1 MGWHDMKTN
10 IKEVAIYLRKSRDE
24 SDGKEDV
31 LAKHESLLLEYAQK
45 CNFNYKIYKEIGS
58 SEYIDSRP
66 EMVRLL
72 TDIEQN
78 LYDAV
83 LVVDL
88 DRLSRGGL
96 EEMGRI
102 SRVFHDSETLILTPS
117 KTYDFNN
124 EDQALLNNFEMVFA
138 NHEFRMIKKRMIRG
152 KQQGTK
158 AGKWTNG
165 TPPFPYVYNRLTREL
180 DVDPDKVKVYNLI
193 KKMFLEDMKAT
204 YEIAWELNEL
214 GFKTNRNGYWY
225 ENTVRRI
232 LINEVH
238 LGKVI
243 YGKTSG
249 SGSKKKLNA
258 KGVQIKDRSEWIIA
272 EGSHH
277 PLKTEEEHQRIL
289 AILESRRFTPK
300 GTRTNV
306 QVLSKLIYCG
316 KCNRVMSFTGK
327 ESGKRYVKTCLTT
340 DRFGNRCRN
349 RSLNVE
355 VIYAQLFLDL
365 EQYEQ
370 QLLNHEPKEKQ
381 GDSSTLQLALQYKH
395 EEFERLEKGIE
406 RIKDL
411 FIDEMIDKSEMK
423 KRIEKQQ
430 QLMQTKKEEIRSI
443 EQSLAVIENVR
454 TDDDRLYAIKEFK
467 KAWNTEGISK
477 REMNIFAKQ
486 LIDRIKYIR
495 EGNNVQI
502 NIKFL

>member
-1 MGWHDMKTN
+1 MKPN

-31 LAKHESLLLEYAQK
+31 LAKHESLLLEYAK
-45 CNFNYKIYKEIGS
+45 NHNLKYRIYKEIGS

-66 EMVRLL
+66 KMVRLL
-72 TDIEQN
+72 SDVSQK

-88 DRLSRGGL
+88 DRLSRGDL

-102 SRVFHDSETLILTPS
+102 SRVFRDSKTIVITPT

-124 EDQALLNNFEMVFA
+124 EDQALINNFEMVFA
-138 NHEFRMIKKRMIRG
+138 NHEFRMIRKRMIRG

-165 TPPFPYVYNRLTREL
+165 RPPFPYVYNRLTKEL
-180 DVDPDKVKVYNLI
+180 DVDPDKVKVYELM

-204 YEIAWELNEL
+204 YEIAWRLNEL
-214 GFKTNRNGYWY
+214 GFKTNRNSYWY

-232 LINEVH
+232 LKNEVH
-238 LGKVI
+238 LGKVV

-258 KGVQIKDRSEWIIA
+258 NGVQIKDRSEWIIA
-272 EGSHH
+272 EGSHQ

-289 AILESRRFTPK
+289 AILESRRYTPK

-327 ESGKRYVKTCLTT
+327 ASGKRYVKTCLTT
-340 DRFGNRCRN
+340 DRFGYRCHN

-365 EQYEQ
+365 ERYEQ
-370 QLLNHEPKEKQ
+370 QLLGHEPKEKQ
-381 GDSSTLQLALQYKH
+381 DDSSTLQLALQNKD
-395 EEFERLEKGIE
+395 EELERLEKGIE

-411 FIDEMIDKSEMK
+411 FIDEIIDKLEMQ
-423 KRIEKQQ
+423 KRIEKHKK
-430 QLMQTKKEEIRSI
+430 LMQTKKEEIRSI
-443 EQSLAVIENVR
+443 EQSLAVIESVR
-454 TDDDRLYAIKEFK
+454 TDNDRINAIREFK
-467 KAWNTEGISK
+467 KAWNTEGITK
-477 REMNIFAKQ
+477 RELNTLAKQ
-486 LIDRIKYIR
+486 LIERIEYVR
-495 EGNNVQI
+495 EGNNI
-502 NIKFL
+502 NMKIQFL

>member
-1 MGWHDMKTN
+1 MKSN

-31 LAKHESLLLEYAQK
+31 LAKHESLLLEYVK
-45 CNFNYKIYKEIGS
+45 NHNLKYEIYKEIGS

-66 EMVRLL
+66 KMVRLL
-72 TDIEQN
+72 NDVSQK

-88 DRLSRGGL
+88 DRLSRGDL

-102 SRVFHDSETLILTPS
+102 GRIFKDSKTIVLTPT
-117 KTYDFNN
+117 KTYDFND
-124 EDQALLNNFEMVFA
+124 EEQALINNFEMVFA
-138 NHEFRMIKKRMIRG
+138 NHEFRMIKKRMLRG
-152 KQQGTK
+152 KLQGTK

-165 TPPFPYVYNRLTREL
+165 RPPFPYVYNRLTKEL
-180 DVDPDKVKVYNLI
+180 DVDSDKVKVYEFM

-204 YEIAWELNEL
+204 YEIAWKLNEL
-214 GFKTNRNGYWY
+214 GFKTNRNSYWY
-225 ENTVRRI
+225 ENTVRRL

-238 LGKVI
+238 LGKVV

-258 KGVQIKDRSEWIIA
+258 NGVQIKDRSEWIIA
-272 EGSHH
+272 EGSHQQ
-277 PLKTEEEHQRIL
+277 LKTEEEHQRIL
-289 AILESRRFTPK
+289 AILESRRYTPK

-327 ESGKRYVKTCLTT
+327 ASGKKYVKTCLTT
-340 DRFGNRCRN
+340 DHFGNRCHN
-349 RSLNVE
+349 RCLNVE

-381 GDSSTLQLALQYKH
+381 GDSSTLQLALHNKL
-395 EEFERLEKGIE
+395 EELERLEKGIN

-411 FIDEMIDKSEMK
+411 FIDELIDKLEMK
-423 KRIEKQQ
+423 KRIEKHQK
-430 QLMQTKKEEIRSI
+430 LIQTKKEEIRSI
-443 EQSLAVIENVR
+443 EQSFAVIENVR
-454 TDDDRLYAIKEFK
+454 TDADRLYAIREFK

-477 REMNIFAKQ
+477 RELNILAKQ
-486 LIDRIKYIR
+486 LIDRIEYVR

>member
-1 MGWHDMKTN
+1 MKPN

-31 LAKHESLLLEYAQK
+31 LAKHESLLLEYAK
-45 CNFNYKIYKEIGS
+45 NHNLKYEIYKEIGS

-66 EMVRLL
+66 KMVRLL
-72 TDIEQN
+72 SDVSQK

-88 DRLSRGGL
+88 DRLSRGDL

-102 SRVFHDSETLILTPS
+102 SRVFRDSKTIVITPT

-124 EDQALLNNFEMVFA
+124 EEQTLINNFEMVFA
-138 NHEFRMIKKRMIRG
+138 NHEFHMIKKRMLRG

-165 TPPFPYVYNRLTREL
+165 RPPFPYVYNRLTKEL
-180 DVDPDKVKVYNLI
+180 DVDSDKVKVYEFM

-204 YEIAWELNEL
+204 YEIAWKLNEL
-214 GFKTNRNGYWY
+214 GFKTNRNSYWY
-225 ENTVRRI
+225 ENTVRRL

-238 LGKVI
+238 LGKVV

-258 KGVQIKDRSEWIIA
+258 NGVQIKERSEWIIA
-272 EGSHH
+272 EGSHQQ
-277 PLKTEEEHQRIL
+277 LKTEEEHQRIL
-289 AILESRRFTPK
+289 AILESRRYTPK

-327 ESGKRYVKTCLTT
+327 ASGKRYVKTCLTT
-340 DRFGNRCRN
+340 DRFGYRCHN

-370 QLLNHEPKEKQ
+370 QLLSHEPKEKQ
-381 GDSSTLQLALQYKH
+381 GDSSTLQLALQNKH
-395 EEFERLEKGIE
+395 EELERLEKGIE

-411 FIDEMIDKSEMK
+411 FIDEVIDKSEMK
-423 KRIEKQQ
+423 KRLEKQK

-443 EQSLAVIENVR
+443 EQSLAVIENIR
-454 TDDDRLYAIKEFK
+454 TDNDRLHAIREFK

-477 REMNIFAKQ
+477 RELNTLAKQ
-486 LIDRIKYIR
+486 LIDRIEYVR

>member
-1 MGWHDMKTN
+1 MKLN

-31 LAKHESLLLEYAQK
+31 LAKHESLLLEYAK
-45 CNFNYKIYKEIGS
+45 NHNLKYKIYKEIGS

-66 EMVRLL
+66 KMVRLL
-72 TDIEQN
+72 SDVSQK

-88 DRLSRGGL
+88 DRLSRGDL

-102 SRVFHDSETLILTPS
+102 SRVFRDSTTLVITPT

-124 EDQALLNNFEMVFA
+124 EDQALINNFEMVFA
-138 NHEFRMIKKRMIRG
+138 NHEYRMIKKRMLRG
-152 KQQGTK
+152 KLQGTK

-165 TPPFPYVYNRLTREL
+165 RPPFPYVYNRLTKEL
-180 DVDPDKVKVYNLI
+180 DVDPDKVKVYELM

-204 YEIAWELNEL
+204 YEIAWKLNEL
-214 GFKTNRNGYWY
+214 GFKTNRNSYWY

-232 LINEVH
+232 LKNEVH
-238 LGKVI
+238 LGKVV

-258 KGVQIKDRSEWIIA
+258 NGVQIKDRSEWIIA
-272 EGSHH
+272 EGSHQ

-289 AILESRRFTPK
+289 AILESRRYTPK

-327 ESGKRYVKTCLTT
+327 ASGKRYVKTCLTT
-340 DRFGNRCRN
+340 DRFGYRCHN

-365 EQYEQ
+365 ERYEQ
-370 QLLNHEPKEKQ
+370 QLLSHEPKEKQ
-381 GDSSTLQLALQYKH
+381 DDSSTLQLALQNKD
-395 EEFERLEKGIE
+395 EELERLEKGIE

-411 FIDEMIDKSEMK
+411 FIDEIIDKLEMQ
-423 KRIEKQQ
+423 KRIEKHK

-454 TDDDRLYAIKEFK
+454 TDNDRINAIREFK
-467 KAWNTEGISK
+467 KAWNTEGITK
-477 REMNIFAKQ
+477 RELNTLAKQ
-486 LIDRIKYIR
+486 LIERIEYVR
-495 EGNNVQI
+495 EGNNI
-502 NIKFL
+502 NMKIQFL

>member
-1 MGWHDMKTN
+1 MKPN

-31 LAKHESLLLEYAQK
+31 LAKHESLLLEYAK
-45 CNFNYKIYKEIGS
+45 NHNLKYKIYKEIGS

-66 EMVRLL
+66 KMVRLL
-72 TDIEQN
+72 SDVSQK

-88 DRLSRGGL
+88 DRLSRGDL

-102 SRVFHDSETLILTPS
+102 SRVFRDSKTIVITPT

-124 EDQALLNNFEMVFA
+124 EEQALINNFEMVFA
-138 NHEFRMIKKRMIRG
+138 NHEFRMIRKRMIRG

-165 TPPFPYVYNRLTREL
+165 RPPFPYVYNRLTKEL
-180 DVDPDKVKVYNLI
+180 DVDPDKVKVYELM

-204 YEIAWELNEL
+204 YEIAWKLNEL
-214 GFKTNRNGYWY
+214 GFKTNRNNYWY

-232 LINEVH
+232 LKNEVH
-238 LGKVI
+238 LGKVV

-258 KGVQIKDRSEWIIA
+258 NGVQIRDRSEWIIA
-272 EGSHH
+272 EGSHQ

-289 AILESRRFTPK
+289 AILESRRYTPK
-300 GTRTNV
+300 GTRANV

-316 KCNRVMSFTGK
+316 KCSRVMSFTGK
-327 ESGKRYVKTCLTT
+327 ASGKRYVKTCLTT
-340 DRFGNRCRN
+340 DRFGYRCHN
-349 RSLNVE
+349 RSLNLE

-365 EQYEQ
+365 ERYEQ
-370 QLLNHEPKEKQ
+370 QLLSHELKEKQ
-381 GDSSTLQLALQYKH
+381 GDSSTLQLALQNKH
-395 EEFERLEKGIE
+395 EELERLEKGIE

-411 FIDEMIDKSEMK
+411 FIDEIIDKLEMQT
-423 KRIEKQQ
+423 RIEKQKQ
-430 QLMQTKKEEIRSI
+430 SMQTKKEEIRSI
-443 EQSLAVIENVR
+443 EQSLAVIENVI
-454 TDDDRLYAIKEFK
+454 TDDDRLHAIREFK
-467 KAWNTEGISK
+467 KGWNTEGISK
-477 REMNIFAKQ
+477 KELNTLAKQ
-486 LIDRIKYIR
+486 LIERIEYVR
-495 EGNNVQI
+495 ECNNVKI
-502 NIKFL
+502 NINFL

>member
-1 MGWHDMKTN
+1 MGWHNMKPN
-10 IKEVAIYLRKSRDE
+10 IKDVAIYLRKSRDD
-24 SDGKEDV
+24 SDGQEDV
-31 LAKHESLLLEYAQK
+31 LAKHESLLLEYAK
-45 CNFNYKIYKEIGS
+45 SHNFKYKIYKEIGS
-58 SEYIDSRP
+58 SEYIDWRP

-72 TDIEQN
+72 TDVEQE

-88 DRLSRGGL
+88 DRLSRGDL

-102 SRVFHDSETLILTPS
+102 SRVFRNSKTLVLTPS

-124 EDQALLNNFEMVFA
+124 EDQALINNFEMVFA
-138 NHEFRMIKKRMIRG
+138 NHEFRMINKRMIRG
-152 KQQGTK
+152 KKQGTK
-158 AGKWTNG
+158 SGRWTNG
-165 TPPFPYVYNRLTREL
+165 RPPFPYVYNRLTKEL
-180 DVDPDKVKVYNLI
+180 DVDPDKVKVYELM

-204 YEIAWELNEL
+204 YEIAWKLNEL
-214 GFKTNRNGYWY
+214 GFKTNRNSYWY

-232 LINEVH
+232 LKNEVH
-238 LGKVI
+238 LGKVV

-249 SGSKKKLNA
+249 SGSKKKPTAN
-258 KGVQIKDRSEWIIA
+258 GVQIKDRSEWIIA
-272 EGSHH
+272 EGSHQ

-289 AILESRRFTPK
+289 AILESRRYTPK

-316 KCNRVMSFTGK
+316 KCNRIMSFTGK
-327 ESGKRYVKTCLTT
+327 ASGKRYVKTCLTM
-340 DRFGNRCRN
+340 DRFGNRCHN

-381 GDSSTLQLALQYKH
+381 GDSSTLQLALHNKL
-395 EEFERLEKGIE
+395 EELERLEKGIE

-411 FIDEMIDKSEMK
+411 FIDEIIDKLEMQ
-423 KRIEKQQ
+423 KRIEKQK

-454 TDDDRLYAIKEFK
+454 TDNDRLHAIREFK
-467 KAWNTEGISK
+467 TAWDTDGISK
-477 REMNIFAKQ
+477 RELNILAKK
-486 LIDRIKYIR
+486 LIDRIEYVR

-502 NIKFL
+502 NIKFF